1 MKHHPHRSASRPLLL
16 HRIVH
21 PTWHVYSRPAS
32 RAVGMNLGSRT
43 VTSLPADGVR
53 RFLEAAALEA
63 HQQSGAYCGQTPD
76 AYQEQ

>member
-1 MKHHPHRSASRPLLL
+1 
-16 HRIVH
+16 
-21 PTWHVYSRPAS
+21 
-32 RAVGMNLGSRT
+32 MNLGSGT

-53 RFLEAAALEA
+53 RSLEAAALEA